1 MVSCLL
7 IDFYLYSYQIELL
20 DSVQFYQKQLSQTCE
35 KCVAIRKIFCK
46 KYLLLFLIFLNSVY
60 MLEINGNKCLC
71 AMAMAGVIAL
81 GNVAE
86 GSIEQFKAEQ
96 EAAKKTKKPLLV
108 LPNVPECAEEQGSD
122 TGTAREDMSPA
133 EVSEKSEASAEKA
146 EELCLFRVVENGSSE
161 ASYEQVD
168 EDTQYPLGRCYVLG
182 YGSEGDS
189 RIQDLKG
196 EIKEEDLYCSE
207 DPVKRKLW
215 EKRLKKAGFPVFD
228 IEDVVLPYDGEDL
241 LKFKER
247 LAGMDLNIEVKRRSF
262 EKACNKRAEANE
274 KLWYS
279 LLDDEISQEEIEEY
293 LDENLSA
300 EQKAKMCKNS
310 SKLPDWLD
318 VESYEK
324 LIYALLKFGLLAD
337 EILVVRCEYLPK
349 FCPLDTT
356 RLTVKEGCYQC
367 HFSNDSSTMIFLHR
381 DTLKNEEKQFLMRCL
396 MSQAPIHSISVGSWG
411 LKNNPLV
418 KQLGQ
423 GLEISRVLRDLR
435 IDSCAIGDK
444 GAKILGDALKHNSKL
459 ESLTLKGN
467 RISNTGAVAI
477 SEGLRAN
484 STLQKLYLENE
495 NIGSVGMVAI
505 ATAVRDNS
513 SITELILKE
522 IPVTDRGAFAVK
534 DMLEKNSSLTTLAW
548 FPHDVMSSTQ
558 AGYVAEGLKN
568 NSSLTTLIL
577 HRSSPEGI
585 GFMADAME
593 SNITITKFMV
603 WCEKK

>member
-1 MVSCLL
+1 M
-7 IDFYLYSYQIELL
+7 
-20 DSVQFYQKQLSQTCE
+20 
-35 KCVAIRKIFCK
+35 
-46 KYLLLFLIFLNSVY
+46 IFLDSVY

-122 TGTAREDMSPA
+122 TGTTREDMSPA
-133 EVSEKSEASAEKA
+133 EVSEKSEASTEKA

-215 EKRLKKAGFPVFD
+215 EKRLKKAGFPVLAT
-228 IEDVVLPYDGEDL
+228 EDVVLPDDGEDL

-247 LAGMDLNIEVKRRSF
+247 LAGMELNIEVKRRSF
-262 EKACNKRAEANE
+262 EKACDKRTEANE

-293 LDENLSA
+293 LDENLSD

-324 LIYALLKFGLLAD
+324 LIYALLKFGLSAD

-349 FCPLDTT
+349 FCCLDTT
-356 RLTVKEGCYQC
+356 RLRVEEGCYQC
-367 HFSNDSSTMIFLHR
+367 SFYDGSSMISFFG

-396 MSQAPIHSISVGSWG
+396 MSQAPIHSISVRSWG

-423 GLEISRVLRDLR
+423 GLEISRVLRNLSINR
-435 IDSCAIGDK
+435 CGIGDK

-459 ESLTLKGN
+459 ESLKLEGN

-484 STLQKLYLENE
+484 STLQKLCLENE
-495 NIGSVGMVAI
+495 NIGSVGMVVI

-585 GFMADAME
+585 GFMADAMK
-593 SNITITKFMV
+593 SNITITKLWYGV
-603 WCEKK
+603 KK